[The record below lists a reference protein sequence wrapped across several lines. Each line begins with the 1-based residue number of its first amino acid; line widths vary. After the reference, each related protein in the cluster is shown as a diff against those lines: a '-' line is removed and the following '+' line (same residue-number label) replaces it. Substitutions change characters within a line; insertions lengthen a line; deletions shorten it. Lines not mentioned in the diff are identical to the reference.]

1 MPKSCILLIFMRE
14 LIVKFSQEW
23 ADHVFIITN
32 PCNLEIMNKIIL
44 ATILSVILLTTPF
57 ASVSAQSPEE
67 QKLNEEIAKLKKK
80 IRI

>member
-1 MPKSCILLIFMRE
+1 
-14 LIVKFSQEW
+14 
-23 ADHVFIITN
+23 
-32 PCNLEIMNKIIL
+32 
-44 ATILSVILLTTPF
+44 VILLTTPF